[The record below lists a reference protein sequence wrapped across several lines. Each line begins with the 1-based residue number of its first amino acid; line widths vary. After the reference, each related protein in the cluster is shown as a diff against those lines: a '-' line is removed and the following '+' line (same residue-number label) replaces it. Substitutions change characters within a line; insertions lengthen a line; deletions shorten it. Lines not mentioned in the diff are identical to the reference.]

1 MPGKILPGGSRFH
14 EGDATRI
21 FCRRRGGVKGG
32 LGKRA
37 KGRVRQI
44 TKAQW
49 EKADISAPRMS
60 DVNLTP
66 SKFLPLGEFLSRWT
80 Q

>member
-1 MPGKILPGGSRFH
+1 MKGGS
-14 EGDATRI
+14 
-21 FCRRRGGVKGG
+21 
-32 LGKRA
+32 GKRA

-66 SKFLPLGEFLSRWT
+66 SKFLPWVNFYQDGRSEEHTKYYTGSKKYCNTRDDLPSLFE
-80 Q
+80 